1 MRERENEGL
10 EIDVETR
17 VEDKEGRRVC
27 RHCGGGERV

>member
-1 MRERENEGL
+1 VRERENEGL

-17 VEDKEGRRVC
+17 VEDKEGRRVR